1 MAAYYCEFKK
11 NNNEAIIFI
20 EANEWLTEKIQ
31 ERNNKMKQNNSRT
44 NVEE

>member
-1 MAAYYCEFKK
+1 MAAYYCELKK
-11 NNNEAIIFI
+11 NNNEAVIFI